1 MCVIIAKKAG
11 VKPVPREYLERAWD
25 RNSDGGGVVFF
36 RPGDECAYMKKGM
49 MNKKEFIDYLEKINK
64 EENSFIAHFRIK
76 SKGKVCKMNTHP
88 FCYEHITFA
97 HNGTLSCVTPAGD
110 MTDSQTYGDKFFV
123 GKTINWIKS
132 TKDLIEMTLGYSKFA
147 VMDNHTGE
155 IVILNKQNGQ
165 EKDGVWYSNDSAFRE
180 YPYPQYPTA
189 GSRTTGTTG
198 TTAVTQTTSQTSKKP
213 NASEKENGATDET
226 LSELMMTKNFLG
238 TPEWS
243 PNKTFIIYD
252 RTRKMWINRN
262 TNGVVTPLM
271 YNNLAYSREG
281 LYRII
286 AIDQTGLTPCVGEQP
301 GYLKEL
307 RKFLWASYQ
316 GFLQECRNGVHYED
330 IEDSA
335 EQARALWLC
344 FNVVHQ
350 FVSNY
355 ILVNMENLKK
365 VLFDKNFF
373 VGDKRAVSLTVDDVL
388 GVVEEQLEEFFL
400 EHDAQ
405 LLV

>member
-110 MTDSQTYGDKFFV
+110 MTDSQAYGDKFFV

-132 TKDLIEMTLGYSKFA
+132 SKELIEMTLGYSKFA
-147 VMDNHTGE
+147 IMDNHTGE

-165 EKDGVWYSNDSAFRE
+165 EKDGVWYSNDSPFRDNS
-180 YPYPQYPTA
+180 YPQYPTA
-189 GSRTTGTTG
+189 GSRTTGTT
-198 TTAVTQTTSQTSKKP
+198 AVTKTTSQTTKKP
-213 NASEKENGATDET
+213 NAAEKENGATDET

-243 PNKTFIIYD
+243 PNKVYIIYD

-271 YNNLAYSREG
+271 YNNLAFSREG

-286 AIDQTGLTPCVGEQP
+286 SIDQTGLTPCVDGQP
-301 GYLKEL
+301 EYLKDL
-307 RKFLWASYQ
+307 RKFLWSSYQ

-330 IEDSA
+330 IEDAA
-335 EQARALWLC
+335 EQARTLWLC
-344 FNVVHQ
+344 HNVVHQ
-350 FVSNY
+350 LVSNY
-355 ILVNMENLKK
+355 MLVNMENLKK
-365 VLFDKNFF
+365 VLFDKKFF
-373 VGDKRAVSLTVDDVL
+373 VGNKSSQSLTVDDVL
-388 GVVEEQLEEFFL
+388 DVVEEQLEEFFM